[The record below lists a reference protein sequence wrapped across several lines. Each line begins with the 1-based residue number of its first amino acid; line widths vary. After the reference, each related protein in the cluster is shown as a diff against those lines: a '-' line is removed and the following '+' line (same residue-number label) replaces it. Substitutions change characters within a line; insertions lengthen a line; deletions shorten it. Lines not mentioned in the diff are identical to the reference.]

1 MTQTHG
7 VSIDGDVVTKVYVST
22 DRDEHLREWAALRA
36 ISARAPDLVP
46 TPLELDARPAV
57 SMSLVPGRPLDGA
70 LGQAEL
76 DALEKALRT
85 LWSLPTD
92 GVLGNPLPGFIAR
105 VREAAGSFTATGL
118 IEDARLAGVEWLADG
133 EVDKLLRPADSVIGH
148 GDPNLANYLWDGER
162 VRIVDFEDAGVSD
175 VAVEL
180 ANLVEHLAGRRTEW
194 TGFIARFAADPQRL
208 LTARR
213 LWSIFCL
220 ALLRPGGSSLL
231 RNPPGTADEQ
241 ARRVLR
247 MLARPGGLP
256 AGCGRRGC

>member
-7 VSIDGDVVTKVYVST
+7 VSIDGAVVTKTYVST

-46 TPLELDARPAV
+46 TPLKLDDRPAL
-57 SMSLVPGRPLDGA
+57 SMSLVPGRPLGGA

-76 DALEKALRT
+76 DGLEQALRT

-105 VREAAGSFTATGL
+105 VRSAAGSFTANGV
-118 IEDARLAGVEWLADG
+118 IEDARLAGVEWLADSD
-133 EVDKLLRPADSVIGH
+133 VDRLLQPADDVIGH

-162 VRIVDFEDAGVSD
+162 VRIVDFEDAGLSD

-180 ANLVEHLAGRRTEW
+180 ANLVEHLASRRTDW
-194 TGFIARFAADPQRL
+194 AGFVGRFAIDPQRL
-208 LTARR
+208 LTARK
-213 LWSIFCL
+213 LWSIFWL
-220 ALLRPGGSSLL
+220 TLLRPGGPSFR
-231 RNPPGTADEQ
+231 RNPPGTAEEQ
-241 ARRVLR
+241 AHRVLAT
-247 MLARPGGLP
+247 L
-256 AGCGRRGC
+256 GR